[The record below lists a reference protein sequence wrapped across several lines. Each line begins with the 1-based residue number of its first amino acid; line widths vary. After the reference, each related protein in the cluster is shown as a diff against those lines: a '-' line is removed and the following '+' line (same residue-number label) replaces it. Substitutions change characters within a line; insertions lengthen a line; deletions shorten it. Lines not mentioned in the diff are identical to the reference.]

1 LKQSLEAFLSD
12 FKRQAPLPA
21 SFVVAYSGG
30 ADSTV
35 LLHALHA
42 MGLPLHAVHVNHQI
56 QMQADAWEAHCKSQ
70 CEQWGVPFT
79 ALRVKVE
86 PSDSGLEGQ
95 ARVER
100 YRAIFNWM
108 KANQHHVLLCAHHR
122 DDQLETVLLQL
133 LRGSGLRGVG
143 GMRAVGPVGVDRHL
157 HPELLLCRPLLNC
170 SKPSLL
176 DYARENRLP
185 HIEDP
190 SNHDTALRRNWVRHE
205 LLPSLEEHFPQSPK
219 ALLQLAEF
227 FQAHYSAEDSDTQ
240 AMAPQVISD
249 TGGLQLI
256 QWRVMDDSAQLN
268 SLRHWLLSQGVRC
281 GKLKLIELARQLRIN
296 KGGIREVKKG
306 WQVKVSRQQAH
317 LVHSDP
323 KDKSI
328 EPR

>member
-12 FKRQAPLPA
+12 FNRHAPAPA
-21 SFVVAYSGG
+21 NFVVAYSGG
-30 ADSTV
+30 VDSTV
-35 LLHALHA
+35 LLHAMHV

-56 QMQADAWEAHCKSQ
+56 QAQANDWETHCKNQ

-79 ALRVKVE
+79 ALRVDVE
-86 PSDSGLEGQ
+86 PGNLGIEGQ
-95 ARVER
+95 ARVAR

-143 GMRAVGPVGVDRHL
+143 GMRAIGPVGVDRNL
-157 HPELLLCRPLLNC
+157 HPELLLCRPLLNW
-170 SKPSLL
+170 SKASLL
-176 DYARENRLP
+176 EYAQVNRLP

-190 SNHDTALRRNWVRHE
+190 SNDDTTLRRNWVRHE
-205 LLPSLEEHFPQSPK
+205 LLPSLKEHFPQSPK

-227 FQAHYSAEDSDTQ
+227 FQAHYLEEDSNTETK
-240 AMAPQVISD
+240 APEVICS
-249 TGGLQLI
+249 TGALHLL
-256 QWRVMDDSAQLN
+256 QWRELDETTQLN
-268 SLRHWLLSQGVRC
+268 TLRYWLLGQGVRC

-317 LVHSDP
+317 LRRTEP
-323 KDKSI
+323 KDKAF
-328 EPR
+328 E

>member
-1 LKQSLEAFLSD
+1 MKQSLEAFLSD

-30 ADSTV
+30 VDSTV

-56 QMQADAWEAHCKSQ
+56 QPQANAWEEHCKNQ
-70 CEQWGVPFT
+70 CEHWGVPFT
-79 ALRVKVE
+79 ALRVDVE
-86 PSDSGLEGQ
+86 PGDLGLEGQ
-95 ARVER
+95 ARVVR
-100 YRAIFNWM
+100 YRAIFSWM
-108 KANQHHVLLCAHHR
+108 KANQHTVLLCAHHR

-157 HPELLLCRPLLNC
+157 HPDLLLGRPLLDC
-170 SKPSLL
+170 SKASLL
-176 DYARENRLP
+176 EYAHVNRLP

-190 SNHDTALRRNWVRHE
+190 SNNDTTLRRNWIRHE
-205 LLPSLEEHFPQSPK
+205 LLPNLEEHFPQSPK
-219 ALLQLAEF
+219 AFLQLAEF
-227 FQAHYSAEDSDTQ
+227 FRAHYSEEDSNTQ
-240 AMAPQVISD
+240 AKAPQVISEH
-249 TGGLQLI
+249 GGLQLI
-256 QWRVMDDSAQLN
+256 QWRALDDSAQLN
-268 SLRHWLLSQGVRC
+268 TLRHWLLGHGVRC
-281 GKLKLIELARQLRIN
+281 GKLKLIELARQLRVN

-317 LVHSDP
+317 LLHTEP
-323 KDKSI
+323 EDKAI

>member
-12 FKRQAPLPA
+12 FNRQTLTPA
-21 SFVVAYSGG
+21 CFVVAYSGG
-30 ADSTV
+30 VDSTV

-56 QMQADAWEAHCKSQ
+56 QAPANAWEAHCKSQ
-70 CEQWGVPFT
+70 CEQLGVPFT
-79 ALRVKVE
+79 ALRVNVE
-86 PSDSGLEGQ
+86 PGKLGLEGQ

-108 KANQHHVLLCAHHR
+108 KANQHTVLLCAHHR

-157 HPELLLCRPLLNC
+157 HPELLLGRPLLNC
-170 SKPSLL
+170 SKASLL
-176 DYARENRLP
+176 EYARTNRLQY
-185 HIEDP
+185 IEDP
-190 SNHDTALRRNWVRHE
+190 SNDDTTLRRNWVRHE

-227 FQAHYSAEDSDTQ
+227 FQAHYLEEDSITQ
-240 AMAPQVISD
+240 ANSPQVLDD
-249 TGGLQLI
+249 TGALRLTP
-256 QWRVMDDSAQLN
+256 WRELDEAAQLN
-268 SLRHWLLSQGVRC
+268 TLRHWLLGQGVRC
-281 GKLKLIELARQLRIN
+281 GKLKLIELARQLLIN

-306 WQVKVSRQQAH
+306 WQIKVSKQQAH
-317 LVHSDP
+317 LLRT
-323 KDKSI
+323 
-328 EPR
+328 EP